1 MRYVSILFLAL
12 SVIIISSCGG
22 GGGGG
27 GSPALPSISVNIS
40 SSDNAISV
48 GDSISL
54 SWSSS
59 NASSCNASGSWN
71 GTKSISGNETLTIDS
86 SGSKTFTLTCSD
98 LSSRSGSSS
107 TTVDVGYPIAIGK
120 LFHTNNSNIELFVD
134 VNQDFIKNADEY
146 SVTTSSDGSYELR
159 NESETIAKCL
169 ERYPLVSD
177 DGLMFN
183 FLGTDYGN
191 SSQEVASNAFKNINP
206 FTSILSDPIG
216 NNYDIYI
223 GYEDSQNECG
233 PLNSYMRE
241 DSWMYIVNRVWER
254 IETYD
259 GLSIG
264 SLDDEIVIGAQRS
277 EDIIKFQNSAKSIAD
292 SMKSELE
299 DAITTLGYTD
309 SSVKSHSELDTSN
322 YRIFLNSS
330 SYPNPSTDLSPSATS
345 VDTIAAKAGVRIR
358 TTIPSSDYMPGWDLD
373 AFYDTWDVKISNNG
387 DILSDM
393 DGCYINFSSL
403 CKQQPTLLNG
413 ITYGRFD
420 LLEIYHKDTTR
431 GKEKFIKEERIYDAN
446 SGACQEWD
454 KQQISSEKSDRFLVQ
469 EFVEYRGESYYAD
482 LDCLTYDASSR
493 GYTHSELFPDG
504 TEYWVQVWDSYGD
517 YFQVNN
523 EMILDNYDNETPLP
537 TQIPQEVVDVLIQ
550 FGNVYDNASSVD
562 GLDSSPNPFNILIAF
577 VYGDL
582 AGLSEFQLLPR
593 VTNGIEYYIRT
604 QYSNNTSGYLDF
616 FFANYTFYCG
626 NAELTIESSLYD
638 NNWQEQLQ
646 TCINIL
652 DRNNNPT
659 SSATLKNISPY
670 RGVIDE

>member
-1 MRYVSILFLAL
+1 MRHISILFLAL

-59 NASSCNASGSWN
+59 NASSCSASGSWN

-169 ERYPLVSD
+169 ERYPIVSD
-177 DGLMFN
+177 DGLMFAWEA
-183 FLGTDYGN
+183 TDFGN
-191 SSQEVASNAFKNINP
+191 SSQELASNAYKNINP
-206 FTSILSDPIG
+206 FTTIISDVIG
-216 NNYDIYI
+216 NNFDMYV
-223 GYEDSQNECG
+223 GHEDSQNECG
-233 PLNSYMRE
+233 PLNSYMR
-241 DSWMYIVNRVWER
+241 DNSYMYITSQVLER
-254 IETYD
+254 IEVFD
-259 GLSIG
+259 GLNIS
-264 SLDDEIVIGAQRS
+264 SLDDEIVIDAQRS
-277 EDIIKFQNSAKSIAD
+277 EDLIKFQNSAKSIAD

-299 DAITTLGYTD
+299 DAISTLGYTN
-309 SSVKSHSELDTSN
+309 STVKSHSELDTSN
-322 YRIFLNSS
+322 YRIFLNTN
-330 SYPNPSTDLSPSATS
+330 SYPNPSTDPSPSAIS
-345 VDTIAAKAGVRIR
+345 VDTIAAKAGIRIR

-373 AFYDTWDVKISNNG
+373 AFYDTWDIKISNNG
-387 DILSDM
+387 DILSDI
-393 DGCYINFSSL
+393 DGCYINFSNL
-403 CKQQPTLLNG
+403 CKQEPTLLNG
-413 ITYGRFD
+413 ITYGQFN
-420 LLEIYHKDTTR
+420 LFEIYHKDTTR
-431 GKEKFIKEERIYDAN
+431 GKEKFIKQERIYDAN

-454 KQQISSEKSDRFLVQ
+454 MQDISSEKSDRFLSQ
-469 EFVEYRGESYYAD
+469 RFIEYRGESYYSD
-482 LDCLTYDASSR
+482 LDCLTYDASAR
-493 GYTHSELFPDG
+493 GYSHEELFPDG
-504 TEYWVQVWDSYGD
+504 TRYYIEVWDVNGD

-550 FGNVYDNASSVD
+550 FGSVYDNASNIE
-562 GLDSSPNPFNILIAF
+562 GLGSSPSPLNILIAF
-577 VYGDL
+577 IYGDIFN
-582 AGLSEFQLLPR
+582 LSEFKLLPP
-593 VTNGIEYYIRT
+593 VTNGIQYNIRT
-604 QYSNNTSGYLDF
+604 NYSNNTSGYLNF
-616 FFANYTFYCG
+616 YFANASFNCG
-626 NAELTIESSLYD
+626 NAELTINRSLYD
-638 NNWQEQLQ
+638 NDWFEQLNQ
-646 TCINIL
+646 CFGMLN
-652 DRNNNPT
+652 RANNPT
-659 SSATLKNISPY
+659 SSATLKNNSPY
-670 RGVIDE
+670 TGIVDE